1 MEQFKSK
8 IFIPLLIF
16 MILCFVGLVNYYEL
30 NPVTEYVYVEREV
43 EIPVEIIKEVPK
55 IEIQVIEVPQPF
67 PVYVYNTT
75 VIYVPTPMSL
85 SDWENENEL
94 MTFIREDK
102 TNHIKYSTDFDCDDF
117 TLRVIHNAAEI
128 GRRVYYFYE
137 WTDPNPNNNHI
148 MCMAYVIEEAEYI
161 IWEPQTDQIWS
172 RWSSCKG
179 G

>member
-1 MEQFKSK
+1 MGLGVALF
-8 IFIPLLIF
+8 
-16 MILCFVGLVNYYEL
+16 FVQ
-30 NPVTEYVYVEREV
+30 PEV
-43 EIPVEIIKEVPK
+43 EYIYIDRIVEIEVIKEVPK
-55 IEIQVIEVPQPF
+55 IEIHTIEVPTPY
-67 PVYVYNTT
+67 PIYNTT
-75 VIYVPTPMSL
+75 IIHVPTPMEL
-85 SDWENENEL
+85 NDWTSEEEL

-102 TNHIKYSTDFDCDDF
+102 TNRIKYSSDFDCDDF
-117 TLRVIHNAAEI
+117 ALRMIHNAALI

-137 WTDPNPNNNHI
+137 WTDPNPYNNHI